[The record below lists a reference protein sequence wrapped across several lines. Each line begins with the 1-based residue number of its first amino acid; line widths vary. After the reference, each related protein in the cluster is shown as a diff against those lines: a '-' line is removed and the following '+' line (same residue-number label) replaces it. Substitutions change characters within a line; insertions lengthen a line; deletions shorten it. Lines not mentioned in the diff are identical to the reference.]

1 MSPGYTLVSCSVRMT
16 TSSIAANLTG
26 ACDRART
33 VLLGSARMD
42 PAHLTVNGIDVA
54 YLESGPA
61 DGPLALCLHGFP
73 DHAPTWR
80 PLMADLAA
88 AGYHAVAP
96 WMRGYSPT
104 GLAPD
109 GNYQVASLALDA
121 VAIADALAGDG
132 DAVLIGHDWGAIA
145 SYTAVGHRP
154 DRFRRLVTLA
164 VPHTGALGAVFLSP
178 VQLQRSFYMFVFQTP
193 LAEMVV
199 PNDDFAFIDYLWS
212 YWSPGYTPDPAFMR
226 ALKDTLGAPGSTAAA
241 VGYYR
246 ARLWT
251 TPPDPALAEVS
262 AAGNGPMP
270 IPTLYLH
277 GEDDGCMGVE
287 VAARAVLDTLL
298 PEGSDVQIVPGTG
311 HFLHLEQPAGVNRRI
326 MEFLAR

>member
-1 MSPGYTLVSCSVRMT
+1 MT
-16 TSSIAANLTG
+16 
-26 ACDRART
+26 
-33 VLLGSARMD
+33 D
-42 PAHLTVNGIDVA
+42 PSRITANGIEFA
-54 YLESGPA
+54 YLETGPA

-73 DHAPTWR
+73 DHAPTWE
-80 PLMADLAA
+80 PLMADLAG

-121 VAIADALAGDG
+121 IAFADELAGDAG
-132 DAVLIGHDWGAIA
+132 AVLIGHDWGAIA

-154 DRFRRLVTLA
+154 DRFDKLVTLA

-178 VQLQRSFYMFVFQTP
+178 VQLRRSFYMFVFQTP

-212 YWSPGYTPDPAFMR
+212 YWSPGYTPGPSFMR
-226 ALKDTLGAPGSTAAA
+226 ALKDTLAAPGSTEAAI
-241 VGYYR
+241 GYYR
-246 ARLWT
+246 AMLGT
-251 TPPDPALAEVS
+251 TPPDPALTEVS

-270 IPTLYLH
+270 VPTLYLH
-277 GEDDGCMGVE
+277 GQDDGCMGVE
-287 VAARAVLDTLL
+287 LADRDALDALF
-298 PEGSDVQIVPGTG
+298 PPGSDVQIVPASG
-311 HFLHLEQPAGVNRRI
+311 HFLHLEQPADVNARI
-326 MEFLAR
+326 LEFLAR